1 MSSSRLI
8 SESSEWTFP
17 MLEHYN
23 EVIGHIAA
31 EKFRLDTYPNQIEI
45 ITAEQMMD
53 AYSSVGM
60 PLGYKHW
67 SYGKQ
72 FVMTEKNYR
81 RGQMGLAYEIVINSD
96 PCIAYLMEEN
106 TAMMQAL
113 VIAHAAY
120 GHNSFFKG
128 NYLFRTWT
136 SADAIIDYL
145 LFARNYVAECEE
157 RHGAEE
163 VELFLDS
170 CHALMNYG
178 VDRYKHPAPLS
189 LAEERLRQQERE
201 AYLQLQV
208 NDLWRTVPTRP
219 SDNAPL
225 IERRYPSEPQENLL
239 YFIEKNAPLLEP
251 WQRELVRIVR
261 KIAQYFY
268 PQRQTQVM
276 NEGWACVTGD
286 TLIVTD
292 QGLLHAQKLVESQFS
307 GCVEDGNR
315 VVNWF
320 THPSKPR
327 VRIRTRHGY
336 ELHGG
341 ADHRILVNG
350 EWVELRD
357 LKVGDTVEIRR
368 GHSVFASTKALIDYM
383 LKVRP
388 RIADICQKHD
398 VSLSTY
404 YKWRR
409 ATPSLSVGAQT
420 VLRLQACFEEWEAIK
435 ANSDQPWALLTPDD
449 LVRRPEVLE
458 SDLAEVLGQI
468 IGDGFVD
475 AGRVNLTS
483 QDVELL
489 DFFEQAMYANFG
501 VTASRRPSRNHFN
514 STVHS
519 AVLARLFKQTFG
531 IATGWGASGRKTVPD
546 IILRSPEAVV
556 CAFLRGH
563 FDTDGCISRRDRQVI
578 LVSKSREL
586 LQVEQLLILN
596 LGIVSSLRPQKDG
609 TFRLTITGSDVQR
622 FAEKINFRLSYKRR
636 ALQDTLASVQWF
648 LDKDDLTTIESIE
661 YDDGPVVDFSVEHS
675 HAYKASCFIN
685 HNCFWHYTLMNQ
697 LYDEGYVND
706 GFMIEFLQSHTSVIQ
721 QLPFD
726 HPYYSGINPYAL
738 GFAMMCD
745 IRRICEEP
753 TAEDRYWFP
762 DIAGQDW
769 IKTLDFAM
777 RNFKDESFIAQYLS
791 PKVMRDFKLFAVL
804 DDDVREDLE
813 ITAIHDEAGY
823 RRMRLA
829 LSDQYN
835 LGSREPNI
843 QVWNVAYRKDRSL
856 TLRHTPYNRR
866 PLHAESAQE
875 VLKHLHRLWGFAV
888 RLEAVNDDNK
898 VELIGECPQSNHGH

>member
-1 MSSSRLI
+1 MNSSRLI
-8 SESSEWTFP
+8 AESSEWTFP
-17 MLEHYN
+17 MLERYN

-31 EKFRLDTYPNQIEI
+31 EEFGLDTYPNQIEI

-72 FVMTEKNYR
+72 FVLTEKNYR

-157 RHGAEE
+157 RYGEE
-163 VELFLDS
+163 NVELFLDS

-189 LAEERLRQQERE
+189 LREEKQRQQERE
-201 AYLQLQV
+201 AYLQLQL
-208 NDLWRTVPTRP
+208 NDLWRTIPVKPTEAAKAAVEQRFP
-219 SDNAPL
+219 A
-225 IERRYPSEPQENLL
+225 EPQENLL

-251 WQRELVRIVR
+251 WQREIVRIVR
-261 KIAQYFY
+261 KLGQYFY

-292 QGLLHAQKLVESQFS
+292 HGLIPARELVESRFS
-307 GCVEDGNR
+307 GRVEDGNR

-320 THPSKPR
+320 THPSKR
-327 VRIRTRHGY
+327 RIRIRTRHGY

-341 ADHRILVNG
+341 ADHKILVGG
-350 EWVELRD
+350 EWIELRN

-368 GHSVFASTKALIDYM
+368 GQSVFASAEAPIDYV

-388 RIADICQKHD
+388 RIADVCQKHD
-398 VSLSTY
+398 VSTSTY
-404 YKWRR
+404 YQWRR
-409 ATPSLSVGAQT
+409 AAPDLSVGAQT
-420 VLRLQACFEEWEAIK
+420 VARLQACADEWEAIK
-435 ANSDQPWALLTPDD
+435 ADPDHPGALLTPED
-449 LVRRPEVLE
+449 LARRPETLGA
-458 SDLAEVLGQI
+458 DLAEVLGQVT
-468 IGDGFVD
+468 GDGFVD
-475 AGRVNLTS
+475 ASRVNLTS
-483 QDVELL
+483 RDSELL
-489 DFFEQAMYANFG
+489 DFFEQTMYASFG

-531 IATGWGASGRKTVPD
+531 IATGWGAAGRKTVPD
-546 IILRSPEAVV
+546 IILRSSEAVV
-556 CAFLRGH
+556 RAFLRGH
-563 FDTDGCISRRDRQVI
+563 FDTDGCVSAKDRQVI
-578 LVSKSREL
+578 LVSKSLDL
-586 LQVEQLLILN
+586 LRVEQLLILN
-596 LGIVSSLRPQKDG
+596 LGIVSSVRPQQDG
-609 TFRLTITGSDVQR
+609 TFRLVITGSDVRR
-622 FAEKINFRLSYKRR
+622 FAEKIGFRLSYKRR
-636 ALQDTLASVQWF
+636 ALEDALASVKWF

-661 YDDGPVVDFSVEHS
+661 CDEGPVVDFSVEHS

-685 HNCFWHYTLMNQ
+685 HNCFWHYTLMNR

-706 GFMIEFLQSHTSVIQ
+706 GFMIEFLQSHTSVVQ

-726 HPYYSGINPYAL
+726 HPYYSGLNPYAL
-738 GFAMMCD
+738 GFAMMSD
-745 IRRICEEP
+745 IKRICQEP
-753 TAEDRYWFP
+753 TDEDRHWFP

-769 IKTLDFAM
+769 LKTLDFAM

-804 DDDVREDLE
+804 DDDTQDELE
-813 ITAIHDEAGY
+813 ITAIHDDSGY
-823 RRMRLA
+823 RRLRLA

-843 QVWNVAYRKDRSL
+843 QVWNVAHRKDRSL
-856 TLRHTPYNRR
+856 TLRHTRYHRR
-866 PLHAESAQE
+866 PLHDSFQE
-875 VLKHLHRLWGFAV
+875 VLKHLHRLWGFTV
-888 RLEAVNDDNK
+888 RLEAVDEDGR
-898 VELIGECPQSNHGH
+898 VELVGECPQSRGR